1 MNITSQM
8 LIHQKIK
15 HTKDLPLQSIQAS
28 SSRLRL
34 NEARSFLNEKIE
46 PFEIKTFTIENISFN
61 MICCPKG
68 VFTMGSDDQKTNNPK
83 RIEQI
88 KQPFL
93 LGETEVTQELYEAVM
108 GYNPS
113 KFNTND
119 KNNPVEQVNWYEA
132 VMFCNKLSQMLKKR
146 PYYHISDIKKSGTY
160 IESANIQ
167 INEKSN

>member
-1 MNITSQM
+1 M
-8 LIHQKIK
+8 LINQKIK

-34 NEARSFLNEKIE
+34 NEGRSFLNDKIE
-46 PFEIKTFTIENISFN
+46 PFEIKTFKVKNVSFD
-61 MICCPKG
+61 MICCPSG
-68 VFTMGSDDQKTNNPK
+68 IFTMGSDNKDDRNPK
-83 RIEQI
+83 RTEQI
-88 KQPFL
+88 EHPFF

-167 INEKSN
+167 IN